1 MGCTRSDLF
10 FWLHFGKVGFGVA
23 VVALFVRV
31 SLFFVS
37 FCLFGVFVV
46 VVCVCVG
53 GGGGYFF
60 GSC

>member
-31 SLFFVS
+31 SFFLVY
-37 FCLFGVFVV
+37 FWFVWCCC
-46 VVCVCVG
+46 CVCVG
-53 GGGGYFF
+53 GGGV
-60 GSC
+60 C

>member
-23 VVALFVRV
+23 VVALIVRV
-31 SLFFVS
+31 SLFLFVS
-37 FCLFGVFVV
+37 LFGVVV
-46 VVCVCVG
+46 GGG

-60 GSC
+60 ASCQLVLIM